1 MECDPGGRC
10 GRPARSAVRQEILDD
25 VVAVG
30 LEHHAGAAVLADLLL
45 GPLDHAVALAG
56 HRRLHLAAGGDLE
69 ALFSARLGL
78 QLGHFSLLQSAAS
91 DAAKNPSPRVCSIGP
106 SSWWAISRPRKRN
119 VTLTLSPSSKNRSI
133 ERIFTW

>member
-1 MECDPGGRC
+1 MLSLQRWTQ
-10 GRPARSAVRQEILDD
+10 RPLMRRAEPSAVGQEILDD

-30 LEHHAGAAVLADLLL
+30 LEHHTGAAVLADLLL

-78 QLGHFSLLQSAAS
+78 QLGHFALLQSAAS
-91 DAAKNPSPRVCSIGP
+91 DAAKNRSRRMLNASVLSDQPRRHGSPC
-106 SSWWAISRPRKRN
+106 
-119 VTLTLSPSSKNRSI
+119 
-133 ERIFTW
+133 